1 MVTGSRAGRGRVGDR
16 ETREMAGPGFRSKLC
31 FARLKAGGEFRWLGF
46 ETEVLK
52 TKVAHSYWL
61 KPCHVR
67 SQTPRFAVPISA
79 RRHSGTGESIKVHFY
94 IIREISQTGGA
105 LLFFFFFST
114 PLIQFYDSKIWK
126 KFPKK

>member
-16 ETREMAGPGFRSKLC
+16 ETREMAGPGFRSKLS

-52 TKVAHSYWL
+52 TKVAQSYWL

-67 SQTPRFAVPISA
+67 SQTPPFAVPICQASLQH
-79 RRHSGTGESIKVHFY
+79 RGKH
-94 IIREISQTGGA
+94 
-105 LLFFFFFST
+105 
-114 PLIQFYDSKIWK
+114 
-126 KFPKK
+126 